1 MLTIT
6 TEKLMKLTPDKQRQT
21 VTTEELLGGRDEVFG
36 LSTSAKQSLTAKLRP
51 VLEGTKQIED
61 LMPEHQRE
69 SLRQMI
75 DLQPNPA
82 VYRERMV
89 AEMLLADK
97 LNQSKDVVQR
107 QYDMI
112 VKNLIGP
119 KAVGNPAMVVD
130 ALSPYKRLPVL
141 RAGKEPNYFVKLWES
156 AKGKIGIEPDIGFF
170 ESGGRFS
177 RERTRGPLAVAAVG
191 TEKLKGKEEF
201 ERKGFGEAVS
211 AGFSQAGVRL
221 AKSVAGIAQAFG
233 EFSDKIPK
241 IYDLGTDEAIAEWG
255 RMMAEGADQYFLEH
269 PAEAQQLQPG
279 TGILGTVWQF
289 ISRPELIVQGVVETI
304 PMLAEAYLGH
314 VTGTKAAQLI
324 GTGAKALPVAGRIT
338 AMATDIFGVTYSEA
352 RQEGKTPEQALG
364 QALLTSVGEGAL
376 EEWSLQKKIGIFRG
390 VAGSTARHQMAKA
403 GAKIVLG
410 TRDSFQRGSIEEG
423 SQAIN
428 ANFWDMVFSDTSLTE
443 DFFSRITEGVTE
455 EAAAGGVLE
464 TALGGLFSLSGS
476 GTRFVTDRSASE
488 RIEQL
493 RAIVNKTTGMSAEQK
508 TEANTELDRQRSD
521 ILAGKFS
528 RRGSGE
534 ATAAFRESAKKA
546 FNIDDKQAAAAMAL
560 VQAKAD
566 AENKTTDQWLTENIE
581 SVRAARFD
589 QGKIL
594 FQEERDLLFQE
605 DLPTGKIPGT
615 GIEFDSVRSFVD
627 FKGKAHVVFEKE
639 GEHAHTFVVRNAEV
653 AQKQVDD
660 FNTLLGKV
668 VEEKFDPKKIALE
681 ETGISDKDRR
691 RRIRQVQQQIR
702 EHEVFQTFQAGQD
715 ERLKVV
721 SRHDRFF
728 VSPELKG
735 DVEQVTGK
743 PGSKGFKKALH
754 NRFTFDREAGAT
766 DYTSVVQELLTVE
779 DPVTGIADTGAD
791 IGIHEFVG
799 LVEEQIAAEKK
810 TAGINQQVLE
820 KALQSGDRELQLL
833 ADILFGLEG
842 GESISDINNKI
853 IEVGKAEGISE
864 EDLESLLI
872 PELTAEAI
880 AGRVSGKK
888 AAAQFAEDGKATL
901 IAFEKADL
909 SSLLHELGHVFRRTL
924 DGRDLAAVEKWVGV
938 EGGNWTQ
945 KHEEK
950 FARGFEKYLLDGK
963 APNHRLRSTFAR
975 LRQWLR
981 AIYDNLR
988 NSPLDIKISP
998 EVRKAF
1004 DNMFV
1009 VREIHPGEMTFDEFI
1024 DKLGVELMD
1033 KNSLWVERF
1042 GLAVRETPFQMH
1054 QRLQKEWK
1062 AQQAEITIGFTE
1074 EALESPLTNDQ
1085 KLQINIIEASVLK
1098 PTAKGIADQKGLTVE
1113 ELLDQNEGDR
1123 IVLSE
1128 VKRQLRAAFRAGDQA
1143 GIAKATKRFKDIAT
1157 RARARKELREHI
1169 KDLARKI
1176 AKRAPA
1182 TVDLLQR
1189 EAIAALQAGIDP
1201 SFRASRTLTQRQRVR
1216 DFLANNPEAG
1226 IPKKLAVIISRKAL
1240 NEYTI
1245 ADLEA
1250 LAAERERL
1258 ETIGKTKKRL
1268 RLEQEERRR
1277 DELAGQI
1284 IDNIRADTDKSTTWI
1299 TPDKVN
1305 DADIELTEIKVEADG
1320 VRYDVRYKGISVVD
1334 GPQLVE
1340 HDNDSPE
1347 RLKQRVKRW
1356 LQAPQEAPINAATTK
1371 QNPALKFWRT
1381 FRAVTLT
1388 PTRIFDLF
1396 DGGKGTFDGPMHSVF
1411 ADAVNQATDAKLIV
1425 QDRRADAGQA
1435 KLDELGIT
1443 LRDLAG
1449 KRIVNGIEY
1458 SVQELLGIYGFNK
1471 NYKSR
1476 LALLF
1481 GNRIGAKTIADIV
1494 HHVETEDPRLA
1505 ELSDWMIEEFEENFD
1520 RLEEAFVEV
1529 EEKRLE
1535 KEDNYLPMRRREL
1548 DYTPDRRQI
1557 LNELLERSTLKKAY
1571 AAKGFTISRQD
1582 IPPEFQKP
1590 VRLDLWS
1597 LWQEQV
1603 TRQEHFIHL
1612 GKLTADLHKITSGQ
1626 GFRDAVREKYGDE
1639 YLKIIRDYNSRVANP
1654 QTYKAY
1660 GYFEKKSRMLRKH
1673 AAISYLGYNVVT
1685 QLKQLP
1691 SVLFY
1696 MPDAGIQHLMS
1707 SAAEFASNPKGLIDK
1722 VRRLDPQ
1729 VAHPALE
1736 RVLEELKISDRSVYE
1751 QWISRIG
1758 KNGMRGLY
1766 MMDSIARTIGWNAVY
1781 RNALDPT
1788 TGDGATSEAEA
1799 IRQAQAVTL
1808 RTQPAANAKDIS
1820 AIYTNSETMNWF
1832 LMFSNQLS
1840 KIYNIASYD
1849 MPRQLGNGQVQ
1860 KAMLQLGGLSVS
1872 ALVMWSIT
1880 NRRLPEE
1887 PEDFAEAISDQA
1899 INIIPLLGSAI
1910 MATKRGFG
1918 DGGIGVISELANIY
1932 ARLEE
1937 IAKGKGDAKDLA
1949 AVLTSLAVLFGIVT
1963 VQPKRIIKAI
1973 KEKDPAELIG
1983 GGPRKR
1989 R

>member
-1 MLTIT
+1 MAFISTK
-6 TEKLMKLTPDKQRQT
+6 ELMKKP
-21 VTTEELLGGRDEVFG
+21 VTGGSHFISTEELLGGRDEVFG
-36 LSTSAKQSLTAKLRP
+36 LSTGSKTSLTAKLRP
-51 VLEGTKQIED
+51 VLEGMKQIED

-69 SLRQMI
+69 STRQLI
-75 DLQPNPA
+75 DIQPNPA

-112 VKNLIGP
+112 VKNMFGP
-119 KAVGNPAMVVD
+119 KAVGSPAMVVD
-130 ALSPYKRLPVL
+130 ALSPYKRMPVL
-141 RAGKEPNYFVKLWES
+141 RAGKEPDFFVKMWEA
-156 AKGKIGIEPDIGFF
+156 AKGKIGIEPDVGFY
-170 ESGGRFS
+170 ESNTRFS
-177 RERTRGPLAVAAVG
+177 REAARGPVATAAVG
-191 TEKLKGKEEF
+191 TEKLKEKEEF
-201 ERKGFGEAVS
+201 ERKGFKEAVS
-211 AGFSQAGVRL
+211 AGFSQAGVRM
-221 AKSVAGIAQAFG
+221 AKSVAGHAQAHG
-233 EFSDKIPK
+233 EFADKLPK
-241 IYDLGTDEAIAEWG
+241 RYDSNTANQIAEWG
-255 RMMAEGADQYFLEH
+255 RMMAEGADEYFRLH
-269 PAEAQQLQPG
+269 PDEAQQLQPG

-289 ISRPELIVQGVVETI
+289 VSRPELVVQGVVETS
-304 PMLAEAYLGH
+304 PMLMEAYLGH
-314 VTGTKAAQLI
+314 VTGTKAAAVI
-324 GTGAKALPVAGRIT
+324 GRGAKVLPVAGRIT
-338 AMATDIFGVTYSEA
+338 AMATEIFGLTYSEA
-352 RQEGKTPEQALG
+352 RKEGKTPAQALG

-376 EEWSLQKKIGIFRG
+376 EEWSLEKKIGIFKG
-390 VAGSTARHQMAKA
+390 VAGSTARHQMARA
-403 GAKIVLG
+403 GAKIILG
-410 TRDSFQRGSIEEG
+410 TRDSFQRGFIEEG
-423 SQAIN
+423 GQALN
-428 ANFWDMVFSDTSLTE
+428 ANLWGMVFSDTSLTE
-443 DFFSRITEGVTE
+443 DFFGRITEGVTE

-464 TALGGLFSLSGS
+464 TALGGLFSLAGT
-476 GTRFVTDRSASE
+476 GTRAVTDKTASE
-488 RIEQL
+488 RVEQL
-493 RAIVNKTTGMSAEQK
+493 RSILNKTTGMSKEQK
-508 TEANTELDRQRSD
+508 TEANAELDRQRSD

-528 RRGSGE
+528 RQGTGE
-534 ATAAFRESAKKA
+534 ATAAFRDSAKAA

-581 SVRAARFD
+581 SVRAARFEKG
-589 QGKIL
+589 QIL
-594 FQEERDLLFQE
+594 FQDDRDTLFQDFGPDE
-605 DLPTGKIPGT
+605 D
-615 GIEFDSVRSFVD
+615 
-627 FKGKAHVVFEKE
+627 
-639 GEHAHTFVVRNAEV
+639 
-653 AQKQVDD
+653 
-660 FNTLLGKV
+660 
-668 VEEKFDPKKIALE
+668 ALR
-681 ETGISDKDRR
+681 ETGITNKDRR
-691 RRIRQVQQQIR
+691 RRIRQVQDQIR
-702 EHEVFQTFQAGQD
+702 SSEVFQAFQAGQD

-721 SRHDRFF
+721 SQHTQFF
-728 VSPELKG
+728 VSPELRG
-735 DVEQVTGK
+735 DVEQITGK
-743 PGSKGFKKALH
+743 PGSKGFKKGLH
-754 NRFTFDREAGAT
+754 NRFTFDREAGAD

-779 DPVTGIADTGAD
+779 DPVTGEADISAD
-791 IGIHEFVG
+791 IGIHEFVN

-810 TAGINQQVLE
+810 TGGINPDLLE
-820 KALQSGDRELQLL
+820 KAIESGDRELQIL
-833 ADILFGLEG
+833 ADLLSGLEG
-842 GESISDINNKI
+842 GESVSDINNKI
-853 IEVGKAEGISE
+853 IGFGEDAGISE
-864 EDLESLLI
+864 QDLESLLL
-872 PELTAEAI
+872 PEPTPDLIERAE
-880 AGRVSGKK
+880 RGKK

-924 DGRDLAAVEKWVGV
+924 DGRDLAAVEKWAGV
-938 EGGNWTQ
+938 EGGNWSI

-988 NSPLDIKISP
+988 NSPLDIEISP
-998 EVRKAF
+998 DVRKAF

-1024 DKLGVELMD
+1024 DKLGKELMD
-1033 KNSLWVERF
+1033 KNSLWIERF

-1054 QRLQKEWK
+1054 QRLQKDWK
-1062 AQQAEITIGFTE
+1062 GQQAEITLGFTE

-1128 VKRQLRAAFRAGDQA
+1128 VKRQLRAAFRAGNQA
-1143 GIAKATKRFKDIAT
+1143 GINKATKRFKDIAM

-1169 KDLARKI
+1169 KGLARKI

-1226 IPKKLAVIISRKAL
+1226 IPKKLADIISRKAL

-1268 RLEQEERRR
+1268 RLEQEQRRR
-1277 DELAGQI
+1277 DELAGEI
-1284 IDNIRADTDKSTTWI
+1284 IDNIVGDTRKETTWI
-1299 TPDKVN
+1299 TPDRVD
-1305 DADIELTEIKVEADG
+1305 DADITLTEIKVEADG
-1320 VRYDVRYKGISVVD
+1320 VRYDVRYKGMSVVD

-1340 HDNDSPE
+1340 HEDDSPE

-1356 LQAPQEAPINAATTK
+1356 LEAPQEAPINSTTTK
-1371 QNPALKFWRT
+1371 QNQALKFWRT

-1396 DGGKGTFDGPMHSVF
+1396 DGGKGTFDGPAHSLY

-1425 QDRRADAGQA
+1425 QDARADAGQA
-1435 KLDELGIT
+1435 KLDELGFT
-1443 LRDLAG
+1443 LKDLSQ

-1471 NYKSR
+1471 NFKSR

-1481 GNRIGAKTIADIV
+1481 GNRLGAKTIADIV

-1505 ELSDWMIEEFEENFD
+1505 DLSDWIIEEFEEHFD

-1590 VRLDLWS
+1590 IRLDLWS

-1612 GKLTADLHKITSGQ
+1612 GKLTADLHKITSGKA
-1626 GFRDAVREKYGDE
+1626 FRDAVSDKYGEE
-1639 YLKIIRDYNSRVANP
+1639 YLKVLRDYNSRVANP

-1660 GYFEKKSRMLRKH
+1660 GYFERSR
-1673 AAISYLGYNVVT
+1673 
-1685 QLKQLP
+1685 
-1691 SVLFY
+1691 
-1696 MPDAGIQHLMS
+1696 
-1707 SAAEFASNPKGLIDK
+1707 
-1722 VRRLDPQ
+1722 
-1729 VAHPALE
+1729 
-1736 RVLEELKISDRSVYE
+1736 
-1751 QWISRIG
+1751 
-1758 KNGMRGLY
+1758 
-1766 MMDSIARTIGWNAVY
+1766 GW
-1781 RNALDPT
+1781 
-1788 TGDGATSEAEA
+1788 
-1799 IRQAQAVTL
+1799 
-1808 RTQPAANAKDIS
+1808 
-1820 AIYTNSETMNWF
+1820 
-1832 LMFSNQLS
+1832 
-1840 KIYNIASYD
+1840 
-1849 MPRQLGNGQVQ
+1849 LGNTWRY
-1860 KAMLQLGGLSVS
+1860 LFLL
-1872 ALVMWSIT
+1872 
-1880 NRRLPEE
+1880 
-1887 PEDFAEAISDQA
+1887 
-1899 INIIPLLGSAI
+1899 IIW
-1910 MATKRGFG
+1910 
-1918 DGGIGVISELANIY
+1918 
-1932 ARLEE
+1932 
-1937 IAKGKGDAKDLA
+1937 
-1949 AVLTSLAVLFGIVT
+1949 
-1963 VQPKRIIKAI
+1963 
-1973 KEKDPAELIG
+1973 
-1983 GGPRKR
+1983 
-1989 R
+1989 

>member
-1 MLTIT
+1 MPFIST
-6 TEKLMKLTPDKQRQT
+6 KDLMKKP
-21 VTTEELLGGRDEVFG
+21 VSGGSHFISTEELLGGRDEVFG
-36 LSTSAKQSLTAKLRP
+36 LSTGSKTSLTAKLRP

-61 LMPEHQRE
+61 LMPEHKRE
-69 SLRQMI
+69 STRQLI
-75 DLQPNPA
+75 DIQKEPTA
-82 VYRERMV
+82 YRERMV

-112 VKNLIGP
+112 VKNMFGP
-119 KAVGNPAMVVD
+119 KAVGSPAMVVD

-141 RAGKEPNYFVKLWES
+141 KAGKEPNFFVKMWES
-156 AKGKIGIEPDIGFF
+156 AKGKIGIEPDIGFY
-170 ESGGRFS
+170 ESNTRFS
-177 RERTRGPLAVAAVG
+177 REAARGPLAVAALG
-191 TEKLKGKEEF
+191 TEKLQEKEEF
-201 ERKGFGEAVS
+201 ERKGFAEAVR
-211 AGFSQAGVRL
+211 AGASQAGVRM
-221 AKSVAGIAQAFG
+221 AKSVAGHAQAFG
-233 EFSDKIPK
+233 EFADKLPK
-241 IYDLGTDEAIAEWG
+241 RYDNDTADSIAEWG
-255 RMMAEGADQYFLEH
+255 RMMAEGADQYFAEH
-269 PAEAQQLQPG
+269 PDEAQQLQPG
-279 TGILGTVWQF
+279 TGVLGTVWQF
-289 ISRPELIVQGVVETI
+289 VSRPELIVQGVVETA
-304 PMLAEAYLGH
+304 PMLMEAFLGH
-314 VTGTKAAQLI
+314 VTGTKVAGAI
-324 GTGAKALPVAGRIT
+324 GKGAKVLPVGGRIT
-338 AMATDIFGVTYSEA
+338 AMATEIFGLTYSEA
-352 RQEGKTPEQALG
+352 RDEGKTPEQALG

-376 EEWSLQKKIGIFRG
+376 EEWSLEKKIGIFRG
-390 VAGSTARHQMAKA
+390 TAGSLARHQMARA
-403 GAKIVLG
+403 GAKIILG
-410 TRDSFQRGSIEEG
+410 TRDSFQRGFIEEG
-423 SQAIN
+423 GQALN

-443 DFFSRITEGVTE
+443 DFFGRITEGVTE

-464 TALGGLFSLSGS
+464 TALGGLFSLAGT
-476 GTRFVTDRSASE
+476 GTRTVTDKTANE

-493 RAIVNKTTGMSAEQK
+493 RSIVNKTTGMSAEQK
-508 TEANTELDRQRSD
+508 TEANAELDRQRSD
-521 ILAGKFS
+521 ILAGKYS
-528 RRGSGE
+528 RQGTGE

-581 SVRAARFD
+581 SVKAARFE
-589 QGKIL
+589 QGQIL
-594 FQEERDLLFQE
+594 FQEDDFSDLPFGKTFQETTELDKSIPPLTLSGGGPNPEFDRLNLAVVIDGDLHVGGTRIEGETHAKIIQRAIGKVVSGDPSIDIGIEEGLEDRIIRGVFDPGINHFSFGGEKEQHKRLVQNAVIAGKNVPLKVLKEFEGEQFADDAISELEADHPPRDTLFQE
-605 DLPTGKIPGT
+605 DIP
-615 GIEFDSVRSFVD
+615 S
-627 FKGKAHVVFEKE
+627 
-639 GEHAHTFVVRNAEV
+639 
-653 AQKQVDD
+653 
-660 FNTLLGKV
+660 
-668 VEEKFDPKKIALE
+668 
-681 ETGISDKDRR
+681 
-691 RRIRQVQQQIR
+691 
-702 EHEVFQTFQAGQD
+702 
-715 ERLKVV
+715 
-721 SRHDRFF
+721 
-728 VSPELKG
+728 
-735 DVEQVTGK
+735 
-743 PGSKGFKKALH
+743 
-754 NRFTFDREAGAT
+754 
-766 DYTSVVQELLTVE
+766 
-779 DPVTGIADTGAD
+779 
-791 IGIHEFVG
+791 
-799 LVEEQIAAEKK
+799 
-810 TAGINQQVLE
+810 
-820 KALQSGDRELQLL
+820 
-833 ADILFGLEG
+833 
-842 GESISDINNKI
+842 
-853 IEVGKAEGISE
+853 
-864 EDLESLLI
+864 
-872 PELTAEAI
+872 
-880 AGRVSGKK
+880 KK

-924 DGRDLAAVEKWVGV
+924 DGRDLAAVERWVGV
-938 EGGNWTQ
+938 TDSNWTI
-945 KHEEK
+945 KNEEK

-1024 DKLGVELMD
+1024 DKLGKELMD
-1033 KNSLWVERF
+1033 KNSLWVERYA
-1042 GLAVRETPFQMH
+1042 LAARETPFQMH

-1062 AQQAEITIGFTE
+1062 AQQAEVTLGFTE

-1128 VKRQLRAAFRAGDQA
+1128 VKRQLRAAFRAGNKA
-1143 GIAKATKRFKDIAT
+1143 GIDAATKRFKDIAT
-1157 RARARKELREHI
+1157 RARARKQLREHI

-1201 SFRASRTLTQRQRVR
+1201 SFRASKTLTQRQRIR

-1226 IPKKLAVIISRKAL
+1226 IPKKLAAIISRKAL

-1250 LAAERERL
+1250 LAVERERL

-1268 RLEQEERRR
+1268 RLEQEQRRR
-1277 DELAGQI
+1277 DKLAGEI
-1284 IDNIRADTDKSTTWI
+1284 IDNIVGDTRKETTWI

-1305 DADIELTEIKVEADG
+1305 EADITLTEVKVEAEG
-1320 VRYDVRYKGISVVD
+1320 VRYDVQYKGMSVVN
-1334 GPQLVE
+1334 GPQLVWHE
-1340 HDNDSPE
+1340 DDSPQ

-1356 LQAPQEAPINAATTK
+1356 LEAPQEAPINSATTK
-1371 QNPALKFWRT
+1371 QNQALKFWRT

-1425 QDRRADAGQA
+1425 QDSRADAGQA
-1435 KLDELGIT
+1435 QLDKLGFT
-1443 LRDLAG
+1443 LKDLSQ

-1458 SVQELLGIYGFNK
+1458 SVQELIGIYGFNK
-1471 NYKSR
+1471 NFKSR

-1481 GNRIGAKTIADIV
+1481 GNRLGAKTIADIV

-1505 ELSDWMIEEFEENFD
+1505 ELSDWIIEEFEEHFE

-1557 LNELLERSTLKKAY
+1557 LNEMLERSTLKKAY

-1590 VRLDLWS
+1590 IRLDLWS

-1626 GFRDAVREKYGDE
+1626 GFKEAVRDKYGEE
-1639 YLKIIRDYNSRVANP
+1639 YLKVIRDYNSRVANP

-1673 AAISYLGYNVVT
+1673 AAVSYLAYNVVT
-1685 QLKQLP
+1685 VLKQLP

-1696 MPDAGIQHLMS
+1696 MPDAGPQHLMS
-1707 SAAEFASNPKGLIDK
+1707 SAAEFASNPRGLIDK

-1736 RVLEELKISDRSVYE
+1736 RVLEELKISDRSQYE
-1751 QWISRIG
+1751 QIITRIG
-1758 KNGMRGLY
+1758 KNGMRGIY

-1781 RNALDPT
+1781 RNALDPN
-1788 TGDGATSEAEA
+1788 TGDGAVSEAEA

-1872 ALVMWSIT
+1872 ALVIWSIS

-1887 PEDFAEAISDQA
+1887 PEDFADAISEQA
-1899 INIIPLLGSAI
+1899 LNIIPLVGSAI
-1910 MATKRGFG
+1910 TSAKRGFG
-1918 DGGIGVISELANIY
+1918 DSGIGAVSELAQIY

-1937 IAKGKGDAKDLA
+1937 IAAGKGDAKDLA
-1949 AVLTSLAVLFGIVT
+1949 AVLEALAVLYGVPS

-1973 KEKDPAELIG
+1973 QREDPAELIG
-1983 GGPRKR
+1983 GGPRNR